1 MAQRGDILA
10 DNSEV
15 SVSVRSNTQADAG
28 PSNLAGWAW
37 RDD

>member
-15 SVSVRSNTQADAG
+15 SVSVRSNTHAG
-28 PSNLAGWAW
+28 CRTVKSGGLGLAG
-37 RDD
+37 